1 MQLMQRP
8 EMTYDPTVRVKNDV
22 VKATQRE
29 MAHFYFWQ
37 SLKRHTMYSLG
48 ACLKIRERIS

>member
-1 MQLMQRP
+1 MQRP